1 MFSEWHWLHFFP
13 RLLKVT
19 FSPEI
24 SFRERKKFGR
34 ANTTKS
40 ACIEPR
46 DFPAFHRHRL
56 HVFLRLTL
64 VSSIP
69 AHAADCMFSRA
80 CEWLQISPA
89 CYRKRFEWAWIVTNF
104 CGIRLS
110 QQTYLLVNLSQVHHF
125 FNCSWRYQS
134 IHPYISSLSNSVCS
148 GKMQRREKCLLK
160 IVFWIKKSNLAGNK
174 WAEEKENLSWQ
185 DKFSG

>member
-1 MFSEWHWLHFFP
+1 MLQLVNNSRAKKLHHQQRFVQ
-13 RLLKVT
+13 L
-19 FSPEI
+19 SPP
-24 SFRERKKFGR
+24 SRVPPVRG
-34 ANTTKS
+34 T
-40 ACIEPR
+40 C
-46 DFPAFHRHRL
+46 
-56 HVFLRLTL
+56 FLND
-64 VSSIP
+64 IGYI
-69 AHAADCMFSRA
+69 FSRA
-80 CEWLQISPA
+80 CLRSLCHFFFFCEWLQISPA

-104 CGIRLS
+104 CRIRLS
-110 QQTYLLVNLSQVHHF
+110 QPTYLLVNLSQVHHF